1 MATRTPKSNEMS
13 IKTTLDVHHTFG
25 YISLLSLQ
33 DYDVKILN
41 FTFYGGH
48 KTTISSLFLNL
59 NRVLKNSTPEK
70 FSSVCQI
77 HERKEIRAMKF
88 DKARIH
94 KFSDVTAAVAWSRGC
109 LSPTLKTLGFSF
121 IKRDTVISLR

>member
-1 MATRTPKSNEMS
+1 MATRTPKSNKMT
-13 IKTTLDVHHTFG
+13 IKKTLDVHHTFG
-25 YISLLSLQ
+25 FISLLSLQ
-33 DYDVKILN
+33 DYDVKIVN

-77 HERKEIRAMKF
+77 HERKGIRAIKCEF
-88 DKARIH
+88 INL
-94 KFSDVTAAVAWSRGC
+94 VTLSLPSPGVVAA
-109 LSPTLKTLGFSF
+109 
-121 IKRDTVISLR
+121 

>member
-1 MATRTPKSNEMS
+1 M
-13 IKTTLDVHHTFG
+13 
-25 YISLLSLQ
+25 
-33 DYDVKILN
+33 
-41 FTFYGGH
+41 
-48 KTTISSLFLNL
+48 TTISSLFLNL

-77 HERKEIRAMKF
+77 HERKGIRAMKF
-88 DKARIH
+88 DTVRIH
-94 KFSDVTAAVAWSRGC
+94 KFSDVVAAVAWSRGC